1 MQFGKMLM
9 DELTHLVKTNQM
21 IMINN
26 EKSAQTNN
34 NAIHDKYPL
43 FRTLSNLSINF
54 NKKPD
59 QSTIGEIEPPPSKKS
74 KKQGQE
80 SNDLNENLNKQDLV
94 KQNYLQLAEILKINE
109 THMKPINW
117 KYLYSKEDVDL
128 CLSKIKLID
137 FNERIDVYG
146 SVIVQAKSS
155 GYSIGSCNWSI
166 ESDCDNILYLSKSSL
181 LGNHSK
187 QFDISFLKQQII
199 DCLIISGFNQA
210 PNCDPELNVI
220 EFCKACV
227 YTIKNQGNVLVPV
240 LPTGKIYD
248 LIEYLYRHLAENNLT
263 NTPVYFISQTA
274 NQSLAYSNIFA
285 EWLCES
291 RQNFVY
297 AAEYPFNHGELLK
310 TGLIKIYPSITSK
323 FNEDFHQPCIIFASH
338 TSLRFGDACHFIEFW
353 KNSPNNA
360 FIFTEPDFNP
370 DFLTPYQPIY
380 AAIYHFPIDTSLN
393 INQFYKLIRETKQL
407 NQLIVSNHCKLNDQQ
422 MIDTNKLNQSTKF
435 NYYSQNDI
443 IKIALKRKYENCDIE
458 ADLALMIMP
467 TKKNINNLNSVP
479 SKTLYSTFNA
489 QLVTKNNHHILKA
502 APRTIP
508 LTRRDRL
515 NESNLRKYAY
525 GKLNLEKFLNALRQN
540 GLNSFKLAEKDNS
553 KKEIVNDYSS
563 DPLFNLNIAAI
574 DNDTILVNEKNLQT
588 TNKTDEP
595 NYIIE
600 FDSFNRILVDLNTN
614 QINIVSDNEDLRV
627 KIKDSLFKCIK
638 TL

>member
-9 DELTHLVKTNQM
+9 DELTNLIKNNQM

-26 EKSAQTNN
+26 EKSSEQKIKNDLINN
-34 NAIHDKYPL
+34 KNPL

-54 NKKPD
+54 NSKHN
-59 QSTIGEIEPPPSKKS
+59 QSTTAEIEPPPFKKS
-74 KKQGQE
+74 KKQDQE
-80 SNDLNENLNKQDLV
+80 SNYINENVNKDEII
-94 KQNYLQLAEILKINE
+94 KQNYLQLAEILKITE
-109 THMKPINW
+109 THLKPINW
-117 KYLYSKEDVDL
+117 KYLYSKDDVDL

-137 FNERIDVYG
+137 FNERIDVFG
-146 SVIVQAKSS
+146 SVIVQPKSS
-155 GYSIGSCNWSI
+155 GHSIGSCNWSI

-187 QFDISFLKQQII
+187 QFDLSFVKNQII
-199 DCLIISGFNQA
+199 DCLIISGFNQS
-210 PNCDPELNVI
+210 PSCDPELNVI

-248 LIEYLYRHLAENNLT
+248 LIEYLYRHLAENNIT

-360 FIFTEPDFNP
+360 LIFTEPDFNH

-393 INQFYKLIRETKQL
+393 INQFYKLIKETKQL
-407 NQLIVSNHCKLNDQQ
+407 NQIAVSIHYKTNDLQ
-422 MIDTNKLNQSTKF
+422 MIDTNKLNQNTKL

-443 IKIALKRKYENCDIE
+443 IKFALKRKYENCDIE

-467 TKKNINNLNSVP
+467 SKKILNDSNSVS
-479 SKTLYSTFNA
+479 SKALYSTFNA

-525 GKLNLEKFLNALRQN
+525 GKLNVEKFLNSLRQN
-540 GLNSFKLAEKDNS
+540 GLNSFKLIEKDNI
-553 KKEIVNDYSS
+553 KKDVAND
-563 DPLFNLNIAAI
+563 DPLYNLNIAAI
-574 DNDTILVNEKNLQT
+574 DNDTILVNEKFAQA
-588 TNKTDEP
+588 NKTNEP
-595 NYIIE
+595 NYLIE
-600 FDSFNRILVDLNTN
+600 FDNFNRILVDSNTN
-614 QINIVSDNEDLRV
+614 QINIISDNEDLRV
-627 KIKDSLFKCIK
+627 KIKDALFKCIK

>member
-9 DELTHLVKTNQM
+9 DELTHLVKNNQM

-26 EKSAQTNN
+26 EKSSQTTDPSNTIN
-34 NAIHDKYPL
+34 KYPL

-54 NKKPD
+54 SNKTN
-59 QSTIGEIEPPPSKKS
+59 QSEIEPPPNKKS
-74 KKQGQE
+74 KKQGHE
-80 SNDLNENLNKQDLV
+80 LSDLNENDNKHELI
-94 KQNYLQLAEILKINE
+94 KQNYLQLAEILKITE

-117 KYLYSKEDVDL
+117 KYLYSKEEVDL
-128 CLSKIKLID
+128 CISKIKLID
-137 FNERIDVYG
+137 FNERIDIFG
-146 SVIVQAKSS
+146 SVIVQPKSS
-155 GYSIGSCNWSI
+155 GHSIGSCNWLI

-187 QFDISFLKQQII
+187 QFDLSFLKQQIV
-199 DCLIISGFNQA
+199 DCLIMNGLNQA
-210 PNCDPELNVI
+210 PNSDPEQNVI

-380 AAIYHFPIDTSLN
+380 AAIYHFPIDTSLT

-407 NQLIVSNHCKLNDQQ
+407 NQLIVSNHYKMNDVQTIDINKLSQNTKLN
-422 MIDTNKLNQSTKF
+422 
-435 NYYSQNDI
+435 YYCQNDI
-443 IKIALKRKYENCDIE
+443 MKIALKRKFENCDIE

-467 TKKNINNLNSVP
+467 SRKNLNELSSAP
-479 SKTLYSTFNA
+479 SNTLYSTFNA

-525 GKLNLEKFLNALRQN
+525 GKLNLEKFLNSLRQN
-540 GLNSFKLAEKDNS
+540 GLNSFKLVEKDNN
-553 KKEIVNDYSS
+553 KIDTVDDYNN
-563 DPLFNLNIAAI
+563 DPLANLNIAAI
-574 DNDTILVNEKNLQT
+574 DTDTILVNEKPVQA
-588 TNKTDEP
+588 NKTNEP

-600 FDSFNRILVDLNTN
+600 FDSFNKILVDMNTN
-614 QINIVSDNEDLRV
+614 QINVISDNEDLRV